1 MSLSPI
7 SIPHIVEWTRLA
19 ATEPDSPLSGL
30 FLEERDEVKSVV
42 KALSES
48 GMLTILELREGLS
61 IESTSFV
68 GRIRLGNIQ
77 ITIHPKISGAPLVHL
92 LRYAYGLR
100 DLQISAEV
108 AYSSETQAFQDLL
121 IQQLIEEVS
130 ELVARGLHRKY
141 VRTDDALANPRGR
154 IDLQR
159 IAKQEGVVR
168 ATLPSAYYPR
178 LEDCL
183 INQVLLQG
191 LHLAA
196 RLTDDSRLRIKL
208 YRLVNLFQDRVSS
221 IKLDYHALKR
231 LHREMDRLT
240 TAYRPV
246 TTIIEMLLESE
257 GISLAEDQS
266 KIQLP
271 GFLFDM
277 NLFFQA
283 LLSRF
288 LKEHLPDY
296 DVRDQYKLKE
306 MMTYDPAYNPNKRR
320 APTPRPDYVIVQHGQ
335 VSSILDAKYR
345 DLWEH
350 DLPAHWLYQL
360 AIYALSQPERMDAII
375 LYPTMEAE
383 SREARIAIH
392 DPVYG
397 TGRAQVVLRPVNLL
411 RLDQLLTGERKMKN
425 ERERIAF
432 ARWLAFGGD

>member
-1 MSLSPI
+1 MSVSPT
-7 SIPHIVEWTRLA
+7 SIHLNEWMRIA
-19 ATEPDSPLSGL
+19 ATEPKSPLVGV
-30 FLEERDEVKSVV
+30 FLEENVEVKSVAR
-42 KALSES
+42 ALSKAI
-48 GMLTILELREGLS
+48 MLTILELREGLS
-61 IESTSFV
+61 IEASSYV

-77 ITIHPKISGAPLVHL
+77 ITIHPKITGAPLVHW

-100 DLQISAEV
+100 DLNTSAEV
-108 AYSSETQAFQDLL
+108 AYRSESQAFQELL

-130 ELVARGLHRKY
+130 ELVARGLHRSY
-141 VRTDDALANPRGR
+141 VRTDEMLTNPRGR

-159 IAKQEGVVR
+159 IVKQNGVNQ
-168 ATLPSAYYPR
+168 ATLPCVYYPR

-196 RLTDDSRLRIKL
+196 RLTDDSKLRIKL
-208 YRLVNLFQDRVSS
+208 YRLVNFFQDTVSS
-221 IKLDYHALKR
+221 IKLDYQALKR

-240 TAYRPV
+240 SAYRPAI
-246 TTIIEMLLESE
+246 TIIELLLEAE
-257 GISLAEDQS
+257 GISLAEGHP

-277 NLFFQA
+277 NRFFQA

-296 DVRDQYKLKE
+296 DVRDQYKLKA
-306 MMTYDPAYNPNKRR
+306 MMTYDPGHNPKRRR

-335 VSSILDAKYR
+335 MRSILDAKYR

-360 AIYALSQPERMDAII
+360 SIYALSQPEGMDAII

-383 SREARIAIH
+383 AREARIALH

-397 TGRAQVVLRPVNLL
+397 TDRAHVVLRPVNLL
-411 RLDQLLTGERKMKN
+411 CLDQLTTGERKIKN
-425 ERERIAF
+425 ERERVAF
-432 ARWLAFGGD
+432 ARWLAFGNE

>member
-1 MSLSPI
+1 MSVSPT
-7 SIPHIVEWTRLA
+7 SIPPIEEWTRMTP
-19 ATEPDSPLSGL
+19 TEPGSPLVGL
-30 FLEERDEVKSVV
+30 FLEENDEVKSVA
-42 KALSES
+42 KALSTS

-61 IESTSFV
+61 IESTSYV

-77 ITIHPKISGAPLVHL
+77 ITIHPKISGAPLVRL

-100 DLQISAEV
+100 DLKIRAEV

-130 ELVARGLHRKY
+130 ELVARGLHRRY
-141 VRTDDALANPRGR
+141 VRTDDVLANPRGR

-159 IAKQEGVVR
+159 IANQEGVIQ
-168 ATLPSAYYPR
+168 ATLPCTYYPR
-178 LEDCL
+178 LEDSL

-196 RLTDDSRLRIKL
+196 RLTDDSKLRLKL
-208 YRLVNLFQDRVSS
+208 YRLVNLLQDTVSS
-221 IKLDYHALKR
+221 IKLDYQAMKR

-240 TAYRPV
+240 AAYKPAI
-246 TTIIEMLLESE
+246 TIIEMLLEAE
-257 GISLAEDQS
+257 GISLAEDKP
-266 KIQLP
+266 KIKLP

-277 NLFFQA
+277 NLFFQT

-296 DVRDQYKLKE
+296 DIRDQYRIKE
-306 MMTYDPAYNPNKRR
+306 MMSYDPAHNPRRRR

-350 DLPAHWLYQL
+350 DLPMHWLYQL
-360 AIYALSQPERMDAII
+360 AIYALSQLEGMGATI

-383 SREARIAIH
+383 AREVRIVLH

-397 TGRAQVVLRPVNLL
+397 TGRAHVVLRPVNLL
-411 RLDQLLTGERKMKN
+411 QLDQLITKQKKIKN
-425 ERERIAF
+425 ERERTAF
-432 ARWLAFGGD
+432 ARWLAFGDD